1 MAESAGGQ
9 YEANPFFDRQLPEWA
24 RRAHLDG
31 AFCVGPARE
40 KFSFWLFIKSFIDQA
55 RDPEPGVN
63 NLHALM

>member
-40 KFSFWLFIKSFIDQA
+40 KFSFWLFIKSFINQA
-55 RDPEPGVN
+55 RDP
-63 NLHALM
+63 